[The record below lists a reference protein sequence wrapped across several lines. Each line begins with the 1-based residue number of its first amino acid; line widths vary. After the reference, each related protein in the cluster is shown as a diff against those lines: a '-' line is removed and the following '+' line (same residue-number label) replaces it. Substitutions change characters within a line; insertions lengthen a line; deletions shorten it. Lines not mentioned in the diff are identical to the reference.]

1 MNQSITTLKGIGEKT
16 EKIFHKAGIETIDD
30 LLHYYP
36 RSYVKFQAPVPIA
49 NLEAGKIQA
58 VCGMLT
64 KDATVKRVRNLQII
78 NAVIRDET
86 GILQL
91 TWFNMPYMRSTLKAG
106 SRFVFRGK
114 AVKHQAGLA
123 MEQPIIY
130 RLNHYEEQMD
140 TLRPIYPLVNGLTNK
155 LVTGAVKQALEKYPM
170 QKEYLPEPVR
180 KEYRLAE
187 YNFAVQNIHFPKSEE
202 DLLYA
207 RRRLV
212 FDEFL
217 VFILTVRRMKD
228 QQDGVRNG
236 YDLQQLAKVRAVC
249 HVPLIAS
256 GGAGTMEHF
265 LEAFRDADVDGA
277 LAASVFHK
285 QIINIGELKAY
296 LAAQGVE
303 IRVC

>member
-1 MNQSITTLKGIGEKT
+1 MSRRKAEKVMNQSITTLKGIGEKT

-236 YDLQQLAKVRAVC
+236 YVMKECSSASQL
-249 HVPLIAS
+249 
-256 GGAGTMEHF
+256 
-265 LEAFRDADVDGA
+265 LEKLRLKKGQVD
-277 LAASVFHK
+277 
-285 QIINIGELKAY
+285 
-296 LAAQGVE
+296 
-303 IRVC
+303 